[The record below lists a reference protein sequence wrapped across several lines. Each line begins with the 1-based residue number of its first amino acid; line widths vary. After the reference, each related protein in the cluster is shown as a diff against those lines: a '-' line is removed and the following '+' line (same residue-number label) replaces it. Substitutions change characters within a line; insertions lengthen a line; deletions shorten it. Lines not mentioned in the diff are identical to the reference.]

1 MDINDDKILDK
12 SDYREIIYYSLD
24 PIHESIG
31 DYLFMKYNEHKSINH
46 NFSKGLGIAIEK
58 IKKDFYED
66 IETKVKPNAKLS
78 KMIKWDD
85 FSFYL
90 IDNKLYYD
98 FQLEADYWQFP
109 HPHTEK
115 ALVKKRLTINKL
127 NEGYEYF
134 LSLINEPKK
143 GFGDEK
149 IKLNW
154 LLNNN
159 QLYVLFQELRRVG
172 ALSNTLEQ
180 ISIFLK
186 ENVAQLSD
194 TSKSTVLKEVSRK
207 HSLPKSKRIRIDI
220 GENLKK

>member
-1 MDINDDKILDK
+1 MDINDDNILDQ

-24 PIHESIG
+24 PVHDSIG

-46 NFSKGLGIAIEK
+46 NFSKGLEKAIDK

-66 IETKVKPNAKLS
+66 IESKVKPNAKLS
-78 KMIKWDD
+78 KKIKWND

-90 IDNKLYYD
+90 INNKLYYD
-98 FQLEADYWQFP
+98 FQLEATYWEFP
-109 HPHTEK
+109 HPHSEK
-115 ALVKKRLTINKL
+115 VLIKKRLTINKL
-127 NEGYEYF
+127 NEGYKYF
-134 LSLINEPKK
+134 LNLINEPKIE
-143 GFGDEK
+143 DSEK

-159 QLYVLFQELRRVG
+159 QLYMLFQELRRVG
-172 ALSNTLEQ
+172 AINNTLEQ

-186 ENVAQLSD
+186 ENVAKLSD
-194 TSKSTVLKEVSRK
+194 TSKATVLKEVSRK
-207 HSLPKSKRIRIDI
+207 NNLPKSKRIRVEI